1 MTDNWVWDGG
11 RPCLDFVNTRR
22 DRWAHGWELLRA
34 PADLVAWLREAG
46 FAVEEATERE
56 LAFAID
62 LREAIDRAAQ
72 AEAPARAD
80 VALINRWARER
91 PAPQLRV
98 TRDGA
103 RQATT
108 EQTVATALGT
118 LAVDAIGLLTS
129 ADEENV
135 RVCALDIC
143 GLRFVD
149 RSPAHNRQ
157 WCSMSRCG
165 NRAKARLHYARR
177 RAKAEVG
184 ENRPRE

>member
-1 MTDNWVWDGG
+1 VTDNWVWDGG

-22 DRWAHGWELLRA
+22 DRWTHGWELLQA
-34 PADLVAWLREAG
+34 PADLVEWLREAG
-46 FAVEEATERE
+46 LAVHQVTERE

-72 AEAPARAD
+72 ADTPASGD
-80 VALINRWARER
+80 VELINRWARER

-98 TRDGA
+98 TREGA

-108 EQTVATALGT
+108 EPTVATALGT

-129 ADEENV
+129 EDEENV
-135 RVCALDIC
+135 RVCALDSC

-165 NRAKARLHYARR
+165 NRAKARQHYARR
-177 RAKAEVG
+177 RANAQVED
-184 ENRPRE
+184 NRPRE